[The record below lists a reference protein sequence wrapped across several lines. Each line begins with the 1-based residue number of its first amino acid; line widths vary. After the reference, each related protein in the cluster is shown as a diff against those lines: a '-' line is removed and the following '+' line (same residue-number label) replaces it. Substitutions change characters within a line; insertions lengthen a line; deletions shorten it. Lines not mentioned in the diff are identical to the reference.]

1 MKKIEKSDKVEKSV
15 KPLTLKEYN
24 ATLNKGDRI
33 ANLKEVKHNLAILK
47 KYGF

>member
-1 MKKIEKSDKVEKSV
+1 MKKEKTEKIEKSV

-24 ATLNKGDRI
+24 ATLNKSDRI

>member
-1 MKKIEKSDKVEKSV
+1 MKKEKTEKVEKSV
-15 KPLTLKEYN
+15 EPLTLKEYN
-24 ATLNKGDRI
+24 SALNKSDRI